1 MSKHRQTIIKIN
13 LKNKTKQKQT
23 KQKNNLKLEYTK
35 MNKESKLVNPQAFMN
50 SYLSGMRNGIIT
62 ISLGVAIFGFS
73 RSFKKQE
80 ARDTMK
86 IVSVLSYLL
95 SLSIS
100 LLTTMQMREYLKQIT
115 PEDLKQMPK
124 FIDIYYWKLNEYV
137 GWLLVSMAIIMSF
150 LGLKKYI
157 MKVVSIFI

>member
-1 MSKHRQTIIKIN
+1 
-13 LKNKTKQKQT
+13 
-23 KQKNNLKLEYTK
+23 
-35 MNKESKLVNPQAFMN
+35 MNKENKWVNPQAFMN

-100 LLTTMQMREYLKQIT
+100 LLTTIQMREYLKQLT
-115 PEDLKQMPK
+115 QEEVNQMPK
-124 FIDIYYWKLNEYV
+124 FINLDYWKLNEYV
-137 GWLLVSMAIIMSF
+137 GWLLVSMAVIMTF

-157 MKVVSIFI
+157 MKVINLFM

>member
-1 MSKHRQTIIKIN
+1 MLQ
-13 LKNKTKQKQT
+13 
-23 KQKNNLKLEYTK
+23 
-35 MNKESKLVNPQAFMN
+35 
-50 SYLSGMRNGIIT
+50 YL
-62 ISLGVAIFGFS
+62 FS

-100 LLTTMQMREYLKQIT
+100 LLTTMQMREYLKQLT
-115 PEDLKQMPK
+115 QEEVNQMPK
-124 FIDIYYWKLNEYV
+124 FINLDYWKLNEYV
-137 GWLLVSMAIIMSF
+137 GWLLVAMAVIMTF

-157 MKVVSIFI
+157 MKVINLFI

>member
-1 MSKHRQTIIKIN
+1 
-13 LKNKTKQKQT
+13 
-23 KQKNNLKLEYTK
+23 
-35 MNKESKLVNPQAFMN
+35 MNKESEMLNPQAFMN

-100 LLTTMQMREYLKQIT
+100 LLTTIQMREYLKQIT
-115 PEDLKQMPK
+115 PEDIKQMPNYINIK
-124 FIDIYYWKLNEYV
+124 YWKLNEYV
-137 GWLLVSMAIIMSF
+137 GWLLVFMAIIMSF

-157 MKVVSIFI
+157 MKVYSLFM

>member
-1 MSKHRQTIIKIN
+1 VSKHRQTIIKIN

-35 MNKESKLVNPQAFMN
+35 MNKESKLVNTQAFMN

-100 LLTTMQMREYLKQIT
+100 LLTTIQM
-115 PEDLKQMPK
+115 
-124 FIDIYYWKLNEYV
+124 
-137 GWLLVSMAIIMSF
+137 
-150 LGLKKYI
+150 
-157 MKVVSIFI
+157 